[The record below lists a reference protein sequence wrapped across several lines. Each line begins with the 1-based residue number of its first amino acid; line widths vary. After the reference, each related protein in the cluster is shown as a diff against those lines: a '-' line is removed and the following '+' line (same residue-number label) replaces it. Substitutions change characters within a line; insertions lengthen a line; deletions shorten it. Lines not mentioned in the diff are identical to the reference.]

1 MGVLELL
8 IKNDGDEGLFRAYDR
23 IEFLAPV
30 YAGDYIEAEGKITE
44 LGNTSRKMIFEAR
57 KVITLK
63 PDINDSAADFLNE
76 PIVVCK
82 ASGTCVV
89 PREKQRKK

>member
-1 MGVLELL
+1 
-8 IKNDGDEGLFRAYDR
+8 
-23 IEFLAPV
+23 
-30 YAGDYIEAEGKITE
+30 
-44 LGNTSRKMIFEAR
+44 MIFEAR

-76 PIVVCK
+76 PIIVCK